1 MWFSNENFITFLFC
15 SHYGIFLM
23 FSLANILNLV
33 NLRLTRNLPKVLYE
47 NLLYC
52 LADADLI

>member
-15 SHYGIFLM
+15 SYYGIFLM

-47 NLLYC
+47 NLLY
-52 LADADLI
+52 

>member
-1 MWFSNENFITFLFC
+1 MWFSDEIFITFLFY
-15 SHYGIFLM
+15 SHYGTFLM

-47 NLLYC
+47 NLLY
-52 LADADLI
+52 

>member
-1 MWFSNENFITFLFC
+1 MWFSDEIFITLLFY
-15 SHYGIFLM
+15 SHYGISLM

-47 NLLYC
+47 NLLY
-52 LADADLI
+52 